1 MVITVDGCG
10 TMSFDFCS
18 ATRLVV
24 GAGSIDRLGGLAREL
39 GATRVLVVSDPG
51 VVRAGHTALGAA
63 SLGEAGLAVDLRRL
77 VRERIASGQDDA
89 QVRGWL
95 VDRYGEFVLLRP
107 SFSWANL
114 ALWLAPL
121 AVVIAGVLALAA
133 RLRRPAQ
140 PDDAL
145 SEAEARRLS
154 DLLARTDGHDP
165 ALKSSPDDPN
175 A

>member
-1 MVITVDGCG
+1 L
-10 TMSFDFCS
+10 
-18 ATRLVV
+18 R
-24 GAGSIDRLGGLAREL
+24 RL
-39 GATRVLVVSDPG
+39 GATLAVALAAALCLAAASDPAERLPDPTQEARARALFRE
-51 VVRAGHTALGAA
+51 VRCMVCQNE
-63 SLGEAGLAVDLRRL
+63 SIEDSEAGLAVDLRRL

-95 VDRYGEFVLLRP
+95 VDRYGEFVLLQP

-121 AVVIAGVLALAA
+121 AVVIAGALALAA
-133 RLRRPAQ
+133 RLRRPAL
-140 PDDAL
+140 PDAAL
-145 SEAEARRLS
+145 TEAEARRLS
-154 DLLARTDGHDP
+154 DLLEGTDGHYP

>member
-1 MVITVDGCG
+1 MP
-10 TMSFDFCS
+10 
-18 ATRLVV
+18 
-24 GAGSIDRLGGLAREL
+24 LAVAL
-39 GATRVLVVSDPG
+39 AAALCLAAASDPAERLPDPG
-51 VVRAGHTALGAA
+51 QEARARALFREVRCMVCQNESIAD
-63 SLGEAGLAVDLRRL
+63 SEAGLAVDLRRL

-121 AVVIAGVLALAA
+121 AVVMAGVLALAA
-133 RLRRPAQ
+133 RLRQPA
-140 PDDAL
+140 PADAAL

-154 DLLARTDGHDP
+154 DLLAGADGHDP
-165 ALKSSPDDPN
+165 ALKSSRDDPN

>member
-1 MVITVDGCG
+1 VH
-10 TMSFDFCS
+10 
-18 ATRLVV
+18 LVV
-24 GAGSIDRLGGLAREL
+24 ALAAAL
-39 GATRVLVVSDPG
+39 CLAAASDPAERLPDPAQEARARALFRE
-51 VVRAGHTALGAA
+51 VRCMVCQNESIAD
-63 SLGEAGLAVDLRRL
+63 SEAGLAVDLRRL

-114 ALWLAPL
+114 VLWLAPL
-121 AVVIAGVLALAA
+121 AVVIAGVLALAQ
-133 RLRRPAQ
+133 RLRRPAL
-140 PDDAL
+140 PDAAL
-145 SEAEARRLS
+145 TEVEAGRLS
-154 DLLARTDGHDP
+154 DLLEGADGHYP

>member
-1 MVITVDGCG
+1 MH
-10 TMSFDFCS
+10 S
-18 ATRLVV
+18 VV
-24 GAGSIDRLGGLAREL
+24 ALAAAL
-39 GATRVLVVSDPG
+39 CLAAASDPAERLPDPAQEARARALFRE
-51 VVRAGHTALGAA
+51 VRCMVCQNESIAD
-63 SLGEAGLAVDLRRL
+63 SEAGLAVDLRRL

-114 ALWLAPL
+114 VLWLAPL
-121 AVVIAGVLALAA
+121 AVVIAGVLALAQ
-133 RLRRPAQ
+133 RLRRPALS
-140 PDDAL
+140 DAVL
-145 SEAEARRLS
+145 TEVEAGRLS
-154 DLLARTDGHDP
+154 DLLEGTDGHYP